1 MMRKAKMLI
10 LILLVLIAGA
20 VITSIWMNLR
30 GKEDSGEGEG
40 LPMISTE
47 GADMR
52 LEKIRFVEDKHGQ
65 KTWELEAKL
74 IQQYQDQNIVL
85 LEDMKVTFYMKD
97 GRSFILT
104 GKKGKVYQD
113 SKNMELAGDVL
124 LTSSDGYQM
133 KTHSISYDHL
143 EKRVTTSDPVEIEGK
158 EIQLV
163 GKGMLVD
170 MEAKILKVLHQVKTR
185 WKGGE
190 KG

>member
-1 MMRKAKMLI
+1 MRKIKIFILV
-10 LILLVLIAGA
+10 LILLIGGA
-20 VITSIWMNLR
+20 VLASLWVNLR
-30 GKEDSGEGEG
+30 GRNASEEGEE
-40 LPMISTE
+40 PPKISTD

-113 SKNMELAGDVL
+113 SKNMELMGDVL
-124 LTSSDGYQM
+124 LTSSDGYQL
-133 KTHSISYDHL
+133 KTHSVSYDHL
-143 EKRVTTSDPVEIEGK
+143 KKRVTTSDPVEIEGK
-158 EIQLV
+158 EIELV

>member
-1 MMRKAKMLI
+1 MKRTKIAILI
-10 LILLVLIAGA
+10 LILLISGVVFTRL
-20 VITSIWMNLR
+20 WMNLR
-30 GKEDSGEGEG
+30 GEKASGEGEG
-40 LPMISTE
+40 LPKISTE

-74 IQQYQDQNIVL
+74 IQQYQDQNAVL
-85 LEDMKVTFYMKD
+85 LEDVKATFYMKD

-104 GKKGKVYQD
+104 GKKAKVYQD

-124 LTSSDGYQM
+124 LTSSDGYQL
-133 KTHSISYDHL
+133 KTHSVSYDHL
-143 EKRVTTSDPVEIEGK
+143 KKRVTTSDPVEIEGK
-158 EIQLV
+158 EIELV